1 MTFRAFDRELPMSQQ
16 EFEALQGATRAKYN
30 YQPIDRSAS
39 AGGAALSPAVAA
51 ASSGGRPAP
60 SRSPAGRRPSSRQ
73 TSRGREVRQDSV
85 EREPTSR
92 AHRSQERH
100 RHKSRGHQR

>member
-1 MTFRAFDRELPMSQQ
+1 MHPLLSVFLQVTFKAFDRELAMSQQ
-16 EFEALQGATRAKYN
+16 EFEALQDATRARYN

-39 AGGAALSPAVAA
+39 AGGAARSPAAAA
-51 ASSGGRPAP
+51 ASSGA
-60 SRSPAGRRPSSRQ
+60 RPSSRQ
-73 TSRGREVRQDSV
+73 PSRGRDVRQDSL

-92 AHRSQERH
+92 GGRSQDRH